1 LRDHTHKDEWCT
13 ITDVTSGYSI
23 LAVQGPRSRD
33 FLQAIS
39 GADLSTERVPF
50 RGSCELEI
58 GPARVL
64 AIRVTFVGELG
75 YELYIPTE
83 YTLAVYDAL
92 LKQEAACGIPLVH
105 FGLMSLDSLRLEK
118 GYRDYG
124 VDLDNSDTP
133 LEAGLG
139 FVVDFSKDFIG
150 KSALLRQKNAGVLTK
165 RLVQI
170 LLTEPEPLLFGR
182 EPCLR
187 DGKVIGY
194 LRSAAYAHH
203 LGGACGLA
211 QLEIPEGVTAET
223 LKSGKIEVECL
234 DGLIPA
240 IASLAPLYDPKSLR
254 VRV

>member
-1 LRDHTHKDEWCT
+1 MPAVEGCGACAGSRKCQQHRDAGWAQRLYAMAERQRGHRVGPDDHTSRRDSVPAGC
-13 ITDVTSGYSI
+13 
-23 LAVQGPRSRD
+23 LRS
-33 FLQAIS
+33 
-39 GADLSTERVPF
+39 
-50 RGSCELEI
+50 C
-58 GPARVL
+58 
-64 AIRVTFVGELG
+64 ELG

-92 LKQEAACGIPLVH
+92 LKQETACGIPLVH

-165 RLVQI
+165 RLVQV

-234 DGLIPA
+234 DGLISA